1 MPEGDTVHKLARA
14 LRPELEG
21 RRLRGVWLRDRG
33 ALGALAG
40 RRVHEIATLGKH
52 MLLVLRVPPGRAADD
67 AVLHVHLGMHGRWRR
82 AAGRDVDPRP
92 PSGTSLQLATDA
104 GAFVCHRAARAELLR
119 RPEVGHH
126 PALSRLGPDLLVE
139 PVAFDRIVAR
149 ARSREPRV
157 VADLLLD
164 QSVACGLGNAY
175 KSDVLFL
182 EGVHPRTPTDG
193 LSDAHL
199 ESLFR
204 RAAELLAWNLGGWR
218 RTTTRRVAP
227 DAPLA
232 PGEPRHWVY
241 GRAHAPCLRCGTHVA
256 SARVGDA
263 ARATWWCPRCQPEP
277 GSRASRAAARSDSSL
292 ATNS

>member
-14 LRPELEG
+14 LRPALAG

-33 ALGALAG
+33 VPAALAG

-52 MLLVLRVPPGRAADD
+52 MLLVLRAPEGRAADD

-82 AAGRDVDPRP
+82 VAGRDVDPRP
-92 PSGTSLQLATDA
+92 ASGTSLQLATETET
-104 GAFVCHRAARAELLR
+104 FLCRRAARAELLR
-119 RPEVGHH
+119 RPDLGHH

-139 PVAFDRIVAR
+139 PVPFDRIVAR

-164 QSVACGLGNAY
+164 QTAACGLGNAY

-182 EGVHPRTPTDG
+182 EGVHPRTRSDA
-193 LSDAHL
+193 LSDARL
-199 ESLFR
+199 EALFR
-204 RAAELLAWNLGGWR
+204 RAAELLSWNLGGWR
-218 RTTTRRVAP
+218 RTTTRRVAR

-232 PGEPRHWVY
+232 SGEPRHWVY
-241 GRAHAPCLRCGTHVA
+241 GRARAPCLRCGTPIA
-256 SARVGDA
+256 AARVGDT
-263 ARATWWCPRCQPEP
+263 ARATYWCPRCQPS
-277 GSRASRAAARSDSSL
+277 GAAPA
-292 ATNS
+292 A